1 MLKEKIAVWK
11 DKGVAYIYNGRTKQ
25 NMPMYIQFY
34 TDCME
39 NKERLNIE
47 ESVKS
52 LHIPQ
57 LIVHGQMD
65 PTVDIKEAEDLHK
78 WNLNSELFILKNA
91 DHVFGGFHPYNLDV
105 LPADLQKVIDK
116 TMDYIS

>member
-1 MLKEKIAVWK
+1 MEQKIEVFITFVLLDFKKEKEIS
-11 DKGVAYIYNGRTKQ
+11 
-25 NMPMYIQFY
+25 F
-34 TDCME
+34 
-39 NKERLNIE
+39 LNIE

-105 LPADLQKVIDK
+105 LPADLQKVVDK
-116 TMDYIS
+116 TMDFIS